1 MYLFISRPRII
12 EFGYFYECDK
22 ISPSVQIILYN
33 VIVDTELEKVNYFRA
48 IHWDQLDNYQQ

>member
-48 IHWDQLDNYQQ
+48 IHWDQLDNY